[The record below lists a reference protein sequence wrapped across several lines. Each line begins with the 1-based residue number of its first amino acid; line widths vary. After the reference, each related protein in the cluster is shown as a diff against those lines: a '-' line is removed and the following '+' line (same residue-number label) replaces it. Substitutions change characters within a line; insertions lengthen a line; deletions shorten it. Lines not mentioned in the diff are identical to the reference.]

1 MAQRPLNCTHC
12 NQPCT
17 VFVTLVAGGKA
28 DTYGLC
34 PTCPQLALLAPETT
48 LPSLSLGLKL
58 SVPTPA
64 GRGRCPSCG
73 FRWEDFERTQRIGCP
88 TCYETHQAH
97 LNPTLSRIQPGVQH
111 IGRRPQPTLEEKKA
125 QLEQFKSQLKSAVQS
140 EDFEGAAGL
149 RDQIARL
156 ESEFSAL
163 KS

>member
-1 MAQRPLNCTHC
+1 MSHRPPNCTHC

-34 PTCPQLALLAPETT
+34 PTCPQLPKLSPDTV

-58 SVPTPA
+58 AVPTPL

-88 TCYETHQAH
+88 TCYETHQMH
-97 LNPTLSRIQPGVQH
+97 LDPTLSRIQPGIKHV
-111 IGRRPQPTLEEKKA
+111 GRRPQPTLEEKKA
-125 QLEQFKSQLKSAVQS
+125 QLAQFKSQLKTAVQS
-140 EDFEGAAGL
+140 EDYESAAGL

-156 ESEFSAL
+156 ESEFSTI